1 MNEPPSVSDISIPA
15 LIISA
20 AVLITLSMLF
30 SVSESAFLSV
40 NKLRL
45 RVRCRAGNKRA
56 LRVAKLLKNKERM
69 INTLLVSND
78 LVNVMLSAI
87 LTAFALKVFGSKAI
101 AITTFVAT
109 LLLLLFGEITPKAVC
124 TRHPDPIAYG
134 LSGFVQF
141 VVVVMRPIVLVF
153 TAVSRFVLF
162 LRGIKVKNE
171 QTSFTVEDIK
181 TFLDVSAE
189 SGIIEHGEKN
199 LMNRVFKFKDLEA
212 QDIMIPRKQIT
223 FVHIDD
229 SYDKV
234 LELSKRTLFSRF
246 PVYRRDIDDIV
257 GTVYIKDLLF
267 YSGDKKSFSLR
278 SVMRPP
284 LFILETKNMSS
295 TQQILRENRQT
306 MAIVVDEYSGT
317 EGILTKED
325 IAAEMFGAGISEFSK
340 AANVSSTI
348 PVDSNEFEV
357 EGSTRLSD
365 INEALRVN
373 LNSDINE
380 SVGGW
385 IMEKIGRIAE
395 VGDKVNFEGWNFI
408 VEKLDG
414 FRIEKVLLVREKEEV
429 QDSEGDE

>member
-15 LIISA
+15 LVISA
-20 AVLITLSMLF
+20 AALITLSMLF

-56 LRVAKLLKNKERM
+56 LRVARLLKNKELM

-101 AITTFVAT
+101 AITTFAAT

-141 VVVVMRPIVLVF
+141 IVFVMRPVVLVF
-153 TAVSRFVLF
+153 TAVSRLVLF

-171 QTSFTVEDIK
+171 QTAFTVEDIK

-199 LMNRVFKFKDLEA
+199 LMNRVFKFTDLEA

-234 LELSKRTLFSRF
+234 LELSRRTLFSRF

-267 YSGDKKSFSLR
+267 YSGDKKNFSLR

-348 PVDSNEFEV
+348 PVDSNEFEL
-357 EGSTRLSD
+357 EGTTRLSD

-373 LNSDINE
+373 LFSDINE

-385 IMEKIGRIAE
+385 IMERIGRIAE
-395 VGDKVNFEGWNFI
+395 VGDKVVFDGWIFI
-408 VEKLDG
+408 VKKLDG
-414 FRIEKVLLVREKEEV
+414 FRIEKVLLVREKEDS
-429 QDSEGDE
+429 QDSEDNE

>member
-1 MNEPPSVSDISIPA
+1 MSEPPSVSDISIPA
-15 LIISA
+15 LVISA
-20 AVLITLSMLF
+20 AVLVTLSMLF
-30 SVSESAFLSV
+30 SISESALLSV

-45 RVRCRAGNKRA
+45 RVKCRAGNKNA
-56 LRVAKLLKNKERM
+56 LRVSKLLKRKERV

-101 AITTFVAT
+101 AITTFAAT
-109 LLLLLFGEITPKAVC
+109 ILLLVFGEITPKAVC

-134 LSGFVQF
+134 LSGFVEF
-141 VVVVMRPIVLVF
+141 VVAFMAPIVLVF
-153 TAVSRFVLF
+153 TAASRFFLF

-171 QTSFTVEDIK
+171 AQAFTVEDIK

-189 SGIIEHGEKN
+189 SGIIVPGEKN
-199 LMNRVFKFKDLEA
+199 LMNRVFKFTDLEA
-212 QDIMIPRKQIT
+212 QDIMIPRKQIQ

-267 YSGDKKSFSLR
+267 YSGDKSAFSLR

-284 LFILETKNMSS
+284 LFILGTKNMSS
-295 TQQILRENRQT
+295 TQQILRENRQA

-325 IAAEMFGAGISEFSK
+325 IAAEMFGAGISEFQKS
-340 AANVSSTI
+340 ANHSTAV
-348 PVDSNEFEV
+348 PSEKDEFEL
-357 EGSTRLSD
+357 EGTTRIYD
-365 INEALRVN
+365 INEALRIN
-373 LNSDINE
+373 LTSDINE
-380 SVGGW
+380 TIGGW
-385 IMEKIGRIAE
+385 IMERLGRIAE
-395 VGDKVNFEGWNFI
+395 VGDKAACDGWTFI
-408 VEKLDG
+408 VLSMDG
-414 FRIEKVLLVREKEEV
+414 LRIKAARAVREGKAEAAE
-429 QDSEGDE
+429 

>member
-1 MNEPPSVSDISIPA
+1 MSEPPSVSDISIPA

-20 AVLITLSMLF
+20 ATLITLSMLF
-30 SVSESAFLSV
+30 SISESAFLSV

-45 RVRCRAGNKRA
+45 RVRCRSGDKKA

-78 LVNVMLSAI
+78 LVNVLLSAI

-101 AITTFVAT
+101 AITTFITT
-109 LLLLLFGEITPKAVC
+109 LLLLIFGEITPKAVC
-124 TRHPDPIAYG
+124 TRHPDPIAYALG
-134 LSGFVQF
+134 GFVEF
-141 VVVVMRPIVLVF
+141 VVFVMTPIVFIF
-153 TAVSRFVLF
+153 TAASRFFLF
-162 LRGIKVKNE
+162 FRGIKIKSE
-171 QTSFTVEDIK
+171 SQAFTVEDIK

-189 SGIIEHGEKN
+189 SGIIVPGEKT
-199 LMNRVFKFKDLEA
+199 LMNRVFKFTDLEA
-212 QDIMIPRKQIT
+212 QDIMIPRKKIQ
-223 FVHIDD
+223 FAHIDD

-234 LELSKRTLFSRF
+234 LEMSRRTLFSRF
-246 PVYRRDIDDIV
+246 PVYQRDIDDIV

-267 YSGDKKSFSLR
+267 YSGDKSAFSLR

-284 LFILETKNMSS
+284 LFILGTKNMSS

-340 AANVSSTI
+340 SANHSSSI
-348 PVDSNEFEV
+348 PTDADEFTL

-365 INEALRVN
+365 INEALRTN
-373 LNSDINE
+373 LTSKINE
-380 SVGGW
+380 SIGGW
-385 IMEKIGRIAE
+385 IMERLGRIAE
-395 VGDKVNFEGWNFI
+395 PRDKVNFEGWNFI
-408 VEKLDG
+408 VQSMDG
-414 FRIEKVLLVREKEEV
+414 LRIQSVQAVRSERAEAEE
-429 QDSEGDE
+429 

>member
-15 LIISA
+15 LVISA
-20 AVLITLSMLF
+20 AALITLSMLF

-56 LRVAKLLKNKERM
+56 LRVARLLKNKELM

-101 AITTFVAT
+101 AITTFAAT

-141 VVVVMRPIVLVF
+141 IVFVMRPVVLVF
-153 TAVSRFVLF
+153 TAVSRLVLF

-171 QTSFTVEDIK
+171 QTAFTVEDIK

-199 LMNRVFKFKDLEA
+199 LMNRVFKFTDLEA

-234 LELSKRTLFSRF
+234 LELSRRTLFSRF

-348 PVDSNEFEV
+348 PVDSNEFEL
-357 EGSTRLSD
+357 EGTTRLSD

-373 LNSDINE
+373 LFSDINE

-385 IMEKIGRIAE
+385 IMERIGRIAE
-395 VGDKVNFEGWNFI
+395 VGDKVVFDGWIFI
-408 VEKLDG
+408 VKKLDG
-414 FRIEKVLLVREKEEV
+414 FRIEKVLLVREKEDS
-429 QDSEGDE
+429 QDSEDNE

>member
-1 MNEPPSVSDISIPA
+1 MSEPPSVSDISIPA

-20 AVLITLSMLF
+20 ATLITLSMLF
-30 SVSESAFLSV
+30 SISESAFLSV

-45 RVRCRAGNKRA
+45 RVRCRSGDKKA

-78 LVNVMLSAI
+78 LVNVLLSAI

-101 AITTFVAT
+101 AITTFITT
-109 LLLLLFGEITPKAVC
+109 LLLLIFGEITPKAVC
-124 TRHPDPIAYG
+124 TRHPDPIAYALG
-134 LSGFVQF
+134 GFVEF
-141 VVVVMRPIVLVF
+141 VVFVMTPIVFVF
-153 TAVSRFVLF
+153 TAASRFFLF
-162 LRGIKVKNE
+162 FRGIKIKSE
-171 QTSFTVEDIK
+171 SQAFTVEDIK

-189 SGIIEHGEKN
+189 SGIIVPGEKT
-199 LMNRVFKFKDLEA
+199 LMNRVFKFTDLEA
-212 QDIMIPRKQIT
+212 QDIMIPRKKIQ
-223 FVHIDD
+223 FAHIDD

-234 LELSKRTLFSRF
+234 LEMSRRTLFSRF
-246 PVYRRDIDDIV
+246 PVYQRDIDDIV

-267 YSGDKKSFSLR
+267 YSGDKSAFSLR

-284 LFILETKNMSS
+284 LFILGTKNMSS

-340 AANVSSTI
+340 SANHSSSI
-348 PVDSNEFEV
+348 PTDTDEFTL

-365 INEALRVN
+365 INEALRTN
-373 LNSDINE
+373 LTSKINE
-380 SVGGW
+380 SIGGW
-385 IMEKIGRIAE
+385 IMERLGRIAE
-395 VGDKVNFEGWNFI
+395 PRDKVNFEGWNFI
-408 VEKLDG
+408 VQSMDG
-414 FRIEKVLLVREKEEV
+414 LRIQSVQAVRSERAEAEE
-429 QDSEGDE
+429 